1 VLAVVTAL
9 ASLYANAQAEQPAG
23 HAHDHEMPAAPHNHA
38 DTKTPAAAGKL
49 DAVERSA
56 TAFAGTLDGL
66 PDAVPTQTVELKDGD
81 TFDITAAY
89 VKKPVGN
96 KLLRMLAYNGSIPGP
111 FIKAAQD
118 SEITVRFHNETD
130 LEQTMKPT
138 WNRPFTHME
147 YESIIGMTGYR
158 VSRKTASS
166 PAIASPTCCGSVMPG
181 CSGITPIP
189 VTITVRKW
197 GFTATISLS
206 RQRRGTGDQ

>member
-1 VLAVVTAL
+1 
-9 ASLYANAQAEQPAG
+9 
-23 HAHDHEMPAAPHNHA
+23 MPAAPHNHA

-66 PDAVPTQTVELKDGD
+66 PDAVPTQTVELKDGA

-118 SEITVRFHNETD
+118 SEITVRFHNE
-130 LEQTMKPT
+130 
-138 WNRPFTHME
+138 
-147 YESIIGMTGYR
+147 
-158 VSRKTASS
+158 V
-166 PAIASPTCCGSVMPG
+166 
-181 CSGITPIP
+181 
-189 VTITVRKW
+189 
-197 GFTATISLS
+197 
-206 RQRRGTGDQ
+206 